1 MSESFFSPTQA
12 FISPSPPPPPCLP
25 HPPRPYPPPRG
36 PIAVDK
42 FWPLLK
48 IFLEGI
54 YDEGSNLA
62 KLRGCQ
68 HVIQLIWTEVREYY
82 KLAIIP
88 FGKGII
94 IFIYLFI

>member
-12 FISPSPPPPPCLP
+12 FLSQSPPPPPC
-25 HPPRPYPPPRG
+25 PPPPPPPLPPTPR
-36 PIAVDK
+36 PIAVYK
-42 FWPLLK
+42 CLPILK
-48 IFLEGI
+48 IFLEGL

-88 FGKGII
+88 FGKGIN